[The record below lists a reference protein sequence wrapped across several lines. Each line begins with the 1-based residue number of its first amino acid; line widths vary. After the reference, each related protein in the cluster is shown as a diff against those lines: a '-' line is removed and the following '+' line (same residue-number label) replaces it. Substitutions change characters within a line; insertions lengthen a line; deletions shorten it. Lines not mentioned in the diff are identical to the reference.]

1 MPLFP
6 LNADDLFYRIE
17 EWDDAGAKPVRTL
30 AAACN
35 HAIACQAFE
44 GARRAY
50 KHRRI
55 TMREGIKVNREY
67 VPDELKAMDHRTV
80 EQLIAKHEIPADWFD
95 VSASRGESQWMV
107 RVRSATGK
115 HLTAGIVQLHQFV
128 ADLRKHGH
136 DDYAKPFADAIEDA
150 RQKQGSGR

>member
-1 MPLFP
+1 MTLFP
-6 LNADDLFYRIE
+6 LHADDLFYRIE
-17 EWDDAGAKPVRTL
+17 EWDDAGAKPIRTL

-44 GARRAY
+44 GARREY
-50 KHRRI
+50 KNRRL

-67 VPDELKAMDHRTV
+67 VPEHLKALDHRTI

-95 VSASRGESQWMV
+95 VSPVRGGNQWMV

-115 HLTAGIVQLHQFV
+115 HLTAGIVQLQQFV
-128 ADLRKHGH
+128 SDLRKHEH
-136 DDYAKPFADAIEDA
+136 NDYAKPFADAIYDA
-150 RQKQGSGR
+150 HQKQFG